1 MPSLPKIF
9 KLNDS
14 GGAPIENILVNF
26 VVNENCHLH
35 IQLQR
40 GSVEE
45 KRLGLTHLLK
55 DFPYREERKA
65 S

>member
-1 MPSLPKIF
+1 MLSLPKIV
-9 KLNDS
+9 KLNDG

-35 IQLQR
+35 IQLLR

-45 KRLGLTHLLK
+45 KGLGLTHLLK
-55 DFPYREERKA
+55 DFP
-65 S
+65 